1 MKDLLTAEDDF
12 LKQISGLSLQC
23 KRRNIGSASQGI
35 KILLKVL
42 LISLSVK
49 LVAESLNGSCYCF
62 INDKWILDHFLE
74 EKNTQ
79 KRNEEQ
85 KETQDSIKKT
95 PNKVRLKTYRV
106 R

>member
-1 MKDLLTAEDDF
+1 MKELLTAEDDF
-12 LKQISGLSLQC
+12 LKQISGLPLQYE
-23 KRRNIGSASQGI
+23 RRKKGSASQGI

-42 LISLSVK
+42 LIGLLVK
-49 LVAESLNGSCYCF
+49 LVAESLNGRSCYFF

-85 KETQDSIKKT
+85 KETQDSIKKQ
-95 PNKVRLKTYRV
+95 
-106 R
+106 